1 MSRLLLLPEPWQ
13 RMLRLWL
20 LSILAVCLL
29 WPQSGLAHGG
39 GAPQITDAPA
49 GPYRLFAWSSP
60 DPWRTGTAAH
70 ITVAVTLVD
79 AAGQITPVSDATV
92 TAVLSAEGQ
101 ATPHL
106 QFVATPNATAA
117 GFYEADGELPTPGLW
132 RVEILVSGAAGAG
145 SGVFTT
151 TVQPGSANNWFVWAG
166 ASIGVVLVVGFFAWR
181 WRTVHRN
188 SAQMQRA

>member
-20 LSILAVCLL
+20 LYILAVCLL

-70 ITVAVTLVD
+70 ITVAITLVD

-101 ATPHL
+101 ATPQL
-106 QFVATPNATAA
+106 QFVATP
-117 GFYEADGELPTPGLW
+117 
-132 RVEILVSGAAGAG
+132 
-145 SGVFTT
+145 T

-166 ASIGVVLVVGFFAWR
+166 ASIGVVLVVGFFALR